1 MRESAAIEATTVH
14 DGVESRRSQR
24 EVRRNFWLLIANG
37 ASMNSA
43 MTFVSSEL
51 VLPAFVQT
59 LTTSSLMVGLAGAL
73 MRIGW
78 AWPQVFIS
86 RIVEPMPRKM
96 RFFVYAGTCRT
107 LVWALVGVFTM
118 WLGTERPGLLL
129 VVFMICYAVATSF
142 MGITSVPWMDII
154 GKAVPASD
162 RARMFAVRRLA
173 GSVVSIAAGVVIGYI
188 LSERSGLAF
197 PDNYGLLFILSGL
210 GTGFSVVVFALI
222 KEPVKQV
229 PKKRLPLGTHLR
241 NGLRLLRDDANY
253 RRLCVLQFLWAFSMM
268 GSPFYVP
275 YAIQDLQ
282 MDVTFV
288 GFFVAVTQFSSIS
301 SNVVWAWIGGKKGN
315 HALLAVGTYFLG
327 VSILVPLTV
336 PWVPREMIDPLAIL
350 GLSYPIDA
358 RIAYYALTF
367 VFSGFAQSGMYTGRM
382 TYILDI
388 APEDRRPTYTSFMN
402 AFVLPQGVL
411 PIVGGLLVALIS
423 YEKMFMVALA
433 FVPMSIWVAGK
444 LTAVKLAEG
453 PGTK

>member
-1 MRESAAIEATTVH
+1 MRESATTAQPSIH
-14 DGVESRRSQR
+14 DRVMHQR
-24 EVRRNFWLLIANG
+24 EAKNLRRNFWFLVANG
-37 ASMNSA
+37 ATMHSA
-43 MTFVSSEL
+43 MTFVSSDL

-59 LTTSSLMVGLAGAL
+59 LTTSSVMVGLAGAL
-73 MRIGW
+73 IRIGW

-96 RFFVYAGTCRT
+96 RFFAYAGTCRT
-107 LVWALVGVFTM
+107 LVWMLVGVFTM
-118 WLGTERPGLLL
+118 WMGTDRPDLLL
-129 VVFMICYAVATSF
+129 PVFMICYAVATSF

-162 RARMFAVRRLA
+162 RARMFAFRRLA
-173 GSVVSIAAGVVIGYI
+173 GSITSMAAGVAIGYI
-188 LSERSGLAF
+188 LSERSGLVF
-197 PDNYGLLFILSGL
+197 PDNYGLLFILSGA
-210 GTGFSVVVFALI
+210 GTGLSVAVFALI
-222 KEPVKQV
+222 DEPVKQDAER
-229 PKKRLPLGTHLR
+229 RLSLGAHLR
-241 NGLRLLRDDANY
+241 SGVKLLKDDANY

-275 YAIQDLQ
+275 FAIQDLE

-301 SNVVWAWIGGKKGN
+301 SNVVWAWIGQKKGN

-336 PWVPREMIDPLAIL
+336 AWVPRMAVDPTALV
-350 GLSYPIDA
+350 GLSYPFDA

-388 APEDRRPTYTSFMN
+388 APEDRRPTYTNFMN

-411 PIVGGLLVALIS
+411 PIFAGALVALIS
-423 YEKMFMVALA
+423 YQNMFIVALA
-433 FVPMSIWVAGK
+433 FVPVAIYIAGK
-444 LTAVKLAEG
+444 LTAVK
-453 PGTK
+453 